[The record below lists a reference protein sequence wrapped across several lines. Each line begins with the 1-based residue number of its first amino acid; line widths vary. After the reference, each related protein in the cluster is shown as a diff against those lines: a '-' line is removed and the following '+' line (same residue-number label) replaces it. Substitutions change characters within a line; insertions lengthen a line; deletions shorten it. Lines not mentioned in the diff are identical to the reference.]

1 MENPNDKDL
10 QHLDKYLERL
20 MQRQDEIDKK
30 AKDAQIYRD
39 YNVKLLG
46 LLKILVIGFL
56 CCIFFCAC
64 ALGISSVLIAKEYFT
79 YEQGIVRTV
88 TEESDTISG
97 AGNSVIMNRSNGET
111 INGKSKGNCRTITK
125 D

>member
-79 YEQGIVRTV
+79 YEQGRTV

-97 AGNSVIMNRSNGET
+97 AGNSVIMNRSNGAT
-111 INGKSKGNCRTITK
+111 INGK
-125 D
+125 

>member
-56 CCIFFCAC
+56 FLC
-64 ALGISSVLIAKEYFT
+64 LGIGYF
-79 YEQGIVRTV
+79 V
-88 TEESDTISG
+88 G
-97 AGNSVIMNRSNGET
+97 AY
-111 INGKSKGNCRTITK
+111 C
-125 D
+125 

>member
-97 AGNSVIMNRSNGET
+97 AGNSVIMNRSNGAT
-111 INGKSKGNCRTITK
+111 INRTLKGNCRTITK

>member
-111 INGKSKGNCRTITK
+111 INGKGKGNCRTITK

>member
-79 YEQGIVRTV
+79 YKQGIVRTV

-97 AGNSVIMNRSNGET
+97 AGNSVIMNRSNGAT
-111 INGKSKGNCRTITK
+111 INGKRKGNCRTITK

>member
-88 TEESDTISG
+88 TEEIVRTVTEESDTISD
-97 AGNSVIMNRSNGET
+97 AGNSVIMNRSNGAT
-111 INGKSKGNCRTITK
+111 INGK
-125 D
+125 

>member
-79 YEQGIVRTV
+79 YEQGIVRQGIVRTV

-97 AGNSVIMNRSNGET
+97 AGNSVIMNRSNGAT
-111 INGKSKGNCRTITK
+111 INGK
-125 D
+125 

>member
-46 LLKILVIGFL
+46 LLKILVIGFF

-79 YEQGIVRTV
+79 YEQGIVRIVRTV
-88 TEESDTISG
+88 TEESDTISD
-97 AGNSVIMNRSNGET
+97 AGNSVIMNRSNGAT
-111 INGKSKGNCRTITK
+111 INGK
-125 D
+125 

>member
-97 AGNSVIMNRSNGET
+97 AGNSVIMTRSNGAT
-111 INGKSKGNCRTITK
+111 INGKGKGNCRTITK

>member
-39 YNVKLLG
+39 YNVKLLE

-56 CCIFFCAC
+56 FLCLCI
-64 ALGISSVLIAKEYFT
+64 GYF
-79 YEQGIVRTV
+79 V
-88 TEESDTISG
+88 G
-97 AGNSVIMNRSNGET
+97 AY
-111 INGKSKGNCRTITK
+111 C
-125 D
+125 

>member
-97 AGNSVIMNRSNGET
+97 AGNSVIMNGSNGAT
-111 INGKSKGNCRTITK
+111 INGKGKGNCRTITK

>member
-39 YNVKLLG
+39 YNVKLSFCVPVHWVFRRCL
-46 LLKILVIGFL
+46 LLKNILL
-56 CCIFFCAC
+56 MNK
-64 ALGISSVLIAKEYFT
+64 VL
-79 YEQGIVRTV
+79 
-88 TEESDTISG
+88 
-97 AGNSVIMNRSNGET
+97 
-111 INGKSKGNCRTITK
+111 
-125 D
+125 

>member
-111 INGKSKGNCRTITK
+111 INGKWKGNCRTITK

>member
-46 LLKILVIGFL
+46 LLKILVISFL

-64 ALGISSVLIAKEYFT
+64 ALVLAVLRTGDGKELFLGFPGYAGFLVEYPDVVECYF
-79 YEQGIVRTV
+79 Q
-88 TEESDTISG
+88 
-97 AGNSVIMNRSNGET
+97 
-111 INGKSKGNCRTITK
+111 
-125 D
+125 

>member
-64 ALGISSVLIAKEYFT
+64 ALGISLVLIAKEYFT

-97 AGNSVIMNRSNGET
+97 AGNSVIMNRSNGVT
-111 INGKSKGNCRTITK
+111 INGKWKGNCRTITK

>member
-30 AKDAQIYRD
+30 AKDAQVYRD

-56 CCIFFCAC
+56 FLCLCI
-64 ALGISSVLIAKEYFT
+64 GYF
-79 YEQGIVRTV
+79 V
-88 TEESDTISG
+88 G
-97 AGNSVIMNRSNGET
+97 AY
-111 INGKSKGNCRTITK
+111 C
-125 D
+125 

>member
-79 YEQGIVRTV
+79 YEQGIVRIVRTV
-88 TEESDTISG
+88 TEESDTISD
-97 AGNSVIMNRSNGET
+97 AGNSVIMNRSNGAT
-111 INGKSKGNCRTITK
+111 INGK
-125 D
+125 

>member
-20 MQRQDEIDKK
+20 IQRQDEIDKK

-56 CCIFFCAC
+56 FLCLCI
-64 ALGISSVLIAKEYFT
+64 GYF
-79 YEQGIVRTV
+79 V
-88 TEESDTISG
+88 G
-97 AGNSVIMNRSNGET
+97 AY
-111 INGKSKGNCRTITK
+111 C
-125 D
+125 

>member
-20 MQRQDEIDKK
+20 MQRQDAIDKK

-88 TEESDTISG
+88 EQGIVRTVTEESDTISG
-97 AGNSVIMNRSNGET
+97 AGNSVIMNRSNGAT
-111 INGKSKGNCRTITK
+111 INGK
-125 D
+125 

>member
-10 QHLDKYLERL
+10 QHLHKYLERL

-30 AKDAQIYRD
+30 AKNAQIYRD

-56 CCIFFCAC
+56 CCIFFLCLC
-64 ALGISSVLIAKEYFT
+64 IGYF
-79 YEQGIVRTV
+79 V
-88 TEESDTISG
+88 G
-97 AGNSVIMNRSNGET
+97 AY
-111 INGKSKGNCRTITK
+111 C
-125 D
+125 

>member
-10 QHLDKYLERL
+10 QRLDKYLERL

-88 TEESDTISG
+88 TEESDTISD
-97 AGNSVIMNRSNGET
+97 AGNSVIMNRSNGAT
-111 INGKSKGNCRTITK
+111 INGKGKGNCRTITK

>member
-46 LLKILVIGFL
+46 LLKILVICFSLLHLFL
-56 CCIFFCAC
+56 CLCI
-64 ALGISSVLIAKEYFT
+64 GYF
-79 YEQGIVRTV
+79 V
-88 TEESDTISG
+88 G
-97 AGNSVIMNRSNGET
+97 AY
-111 INGKSKGNCRTITK
+111 C
-125 D
+125 

>member
-88 TEESDTISG
+88 TEESDTISD
-97 AGNSVIMNRSNGET
+97 AGNSVIMNRSNGAA
-111 INGKSKGNCRTITK
+111 INGKGNGNCRTITK

>member
-88 TEESDTISG
+88 TYEQGIVRTVTEESDTISG
-97 AGNSVIMNRSNGET
+97 AGNSVIMNRSNGAT
-111 INGKSKGNCRTITK
+111 INGK
-125 D
+125 

>member
-20 MQRQDEIDKK
+20 IQRQDEIDKK

-46 LLKILVIGFL
+46 LLKILVIGFSLLHLFL
-56 CCIFFCAC
+56 CLCI
-64 ALGISSVLIAKEYFT
+64 GYF
-79 YEQGIVRTV
+79 V
-88 TEESDTISG
+88 G
-97 AGNSVIMNRSNGET
+97 AY
-111 INGKSKGNCRTITK
+111 C
-125 D
+125 